1 IEICGRPVPA
11 KNTEDGVR
19 AVSGDKCIEP
29 ASVQRY
35 LAQKFGEDLESAREV
50 METLA
55 AALDPESLAARAFS
69 LYESFR
75 PAIPRGKRG
84 WGVKGI
90 LDFGLILSLACRA

>member
-1 IEICGRPVPA
+1 
-11 KNTEDGVR
+11 
-19 AVSGDKCIEP
+19 
-29 ASVQRY
+29 
-35 LAQKFGEDLESAREV
+35 

-55 AALDPESLAARAFS
+55 AALDPEDLAARAFS

-90 LDFGLILSLACRA
+90 LDFGLIRSLVSRA